1 MTRATSRSAADR
13 ALLLARTPYG
23 ESSLVVHLL
32 TAEHGPVR
40 LLAKGAFRP
49 TSRFAYVLDLF
60 HTLELAWR
68 APSGD
73 GLALLVSGDLL
84 VRRAEVVRLGAA
96 YRAAACVL
104 ETARLV
110 ARDGVRET
118 RLFESC
124 EIALERLESAARRG
138 DEAAARR
145 ARVAFDLTALH
156 NLGLAPALLH
166 CAACGRR
173 APAAASAAET
183 TVFAVAYGGR
193 LCRACATRTR
203 RDADGA
209 TALSRTRARLLEQA
223 AALVESGGESAD
235 ELVDGAA
242 AADAVAD
249 GAPARARGAGA
260 LLELERLVDRF
271 TNHHLER
278 ERRSLAPTR

>member
-1 MTRATSRSAADR
+1 MTRAPSRTASDR

-23 ESSLVVHLL
+23 ESSLVAHVL
-32 TAEHGPVR
+32 TARHGPVR
-40 LLAKGAFRP
+40 LLAKGAYRA

-60 HTLELAWR
+60 HTLELEWR
-68 APSGD
+68 APAGE
-73 GLALLVSGDLL
+73 GLALLASGDLL
-84 VRRAEVVRLGAA
+84 VRRPRIVRLGAA

-104 ETARLV
+104 ETARVV

-124 EIALERLESAARRG
+124 ESALTRLESAANDG
-138 DEAAARR
+138 DEFAARG
-145 ARVAFDLTALH
+145 ARVAFDLAALH

-183 TVFAVAYGGR
+183 TAFAVAYGGR

-203 RDADGA
+203 RDAEGA

-223 AALVESGGESAD
+223 AALLEGRETFAG
-235 ELVDGAA
+235 GAA
-242 AADAVAD
+242 GAEASAAVGARRLD
-249 GAPARARGAGA
+249 G

>member
-1 MTRATSRSAADR
+1 VTGVRSRSAPSRVVSDR

-32 TAEHGPVR
+32 TAQHGPVR
-40 LLAKGAFRP
+40 LLAKGAYRA

-60 HTLELAWR
+60 HTLELEWR
-68 APSGD
+68 APAGD

-84 VRRAEVVRLGAA
+84 VRRAGVVRLGAA

-110 ARDGVRET
+110 AREGVREA
-118 RLFESC
+118 RLFATC
-124 EIALERLESAARRG
+124 GVALDRLESAARCA

-145 ARVAFDLTALH
+145 ARVAFDLAALH

-166 CAACGRR
+166 CASCGRR
-173 APAAASAAET
+173 APAAASAAES

-203 RDADGA
+203 READGA
-209 TALSRTRARLLEQA
+209 TALTRTRARLLEQA
-223 AALVESGGESAD
+223 AALVDGLEAPLLEARGDAEAD
-235 ELVDGAA
+235 APLDAA
-242 AADAVAD
+242 AA
-249 GAPARARGAGA
+249 GA
-260 LLELERLVDRF
+260 LGELERLVDRF